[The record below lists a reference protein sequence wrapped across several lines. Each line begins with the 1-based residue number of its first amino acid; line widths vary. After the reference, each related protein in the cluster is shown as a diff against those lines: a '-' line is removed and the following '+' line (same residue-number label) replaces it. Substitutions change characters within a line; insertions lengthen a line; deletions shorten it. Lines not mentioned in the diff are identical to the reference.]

1 MSLQVTIVPDR
12 LRPEL
17 CPWRVKYKNFGSPGT
32 KVLCHRIYR
41 GRMPRRFPW
50 RWHFHFWIHKLRCCL
65 IFFHS
70 YKQETLNSPKIMTI
84 DEKFSISINCI
95 QTMGGRFQFSYLRPA
110 FVFEHFFVQV
120 RIWPT
125 KGSYQYDFR
134 FDCNNLADLFQTFPC
149 MFTSSMI
156 ISPEYNDWISKRY
169 WCTIIEAES

>member
-1 MSLQVTIVPDR
+1 MLTLRYKDKSEYWFLNKIKWFKISDFKDTPTICFLTKLWSVQKNF
-12 LRPEL
+12 
-17 CPWRVKYKNFGSPGT
+17 KYKNFGSPGT

-120 RIWPT
+120 R
-125 KGSYQYDFR
+125 Y
-134 FDCNNLADLFQTFPC
+134 
-149 MFTSSMI
+149 
-156 ISPEYNDWISKRY
+156 
-169 WCTIIEAES
+169 